1 MNLMS
6 ELTRFWSVSMT
17 SFAARW
23 GICASACCGN
33 AESDR
38 EKEFAS
44 EFVDAM
50 FELAEDWLAFTDF

>member
-1 MNLMS
+1 
-6 ELTRFWSVSMT
+6 MT

-23 GICASACCGN
+23 GICARACCGN

-38 EKEFAS
+38 EK

>member
-1 MNLMS
+1 MNLIS

-23 GICASACCGN
+23 GICAIACCGN

-38 EKEFAS
+38 EKEF
-44 EFVDAM
+44 VDAM
-50 FELAEDWLAFTDF
+50 FELAEHWLAFAEF